1 MICRCSNK
9 KCVLVFRFEVNETI
23 GSLTLVAYRNKG
35 THGNVSLSFFA
46 QNLEAQ
52 KELDYNTS
60 ETVSTASATWRNVWV
75 LTRTKFIEIVIS
87 LIAFHLKAILSSE
100 QDEQVFKLRCPV
112 STKVIHFA
120 DGERYKFVEVQITDD
135 AFPEG
140 AERFQLILSKPSPGL
155 QLGTNT
161 TGM

>member
-1 MICRCSNK
+1 M
-9 KCVLVFRFEVNETI
+9 
-23 GSLTLVAYRNKG
+23 
-35 THGNVSLSFFA
+35 
-46 QNLEAQ
+46 
-52 KELDYNTS
+52 
-60 ETVSTASATWRNVWV
+60 
-75 LTRTKFIEIVIS
+75 
-87 LIAFHLKAILSSE
+87 ILSSE